1 MDMSYSHYNAPL
13 IPLGEK
19 KQKMNIRSKFLLAT
33 LLVAALAAC
42 GGAAEVTP
50 EVIYVE
56 VTSTPESE
64 IAPVVEEGS
73 AAEMQAVRDVNLRT
87 GDSTGHDVITVVPGG
102 ASVEVI
108 GRNSDGSWLQV
119 VYRGATGWISANFL
133 EGTVPTDLPV
143 AQAPAAGVGG
153 GQPANPTATTAAGGN
168 NQAANPTATTAAA
181 QVAPAD
187 SNISVDA
194 NIKNQSST
202 HSDVISYPSGDTQ
215 DRVAV
220 RVSGFDSNTTSGEL
234 RFTLTCTGTG
244 VGNVKVTAV
253 SSNGGSVG
261 CNSTWTAFFTN
272 VNTNHNITIL
282 LDNGPAAYVNWT
294 LLITK

>member
-1 MDMSYSHYNAPL
+1 
-13 IPLGEK
+13 
-19 KQKMNIRSKFLLAT
+19 MNIRIKFLLAT

-42 GGAAEVTP
+42 GGVTAEVTP
-50 EVIYVE
+50 EVIYIE

-64 IAPVVEEGS
+64 VAPVVEEGS
-73 AAEMQAVRDVNLRT
+73 AAAEMQAVRDVNLRA
-87 GDSTGHDVITVVPGG
+87 GDSTGHDVLTVVPGG

-119 VYRGATGWISANFL
+119 VYRGATGWISASFL
-133 EGTVPTDLPV
+133 EGTVPADLPV
-143 AQAPAAGVGG
+143 AQAPAAGGGGGGGGG
-153 GQPANPTATTAAGGN
+153 GQPASPTATTAAGGN
-168 NQAANPTATTAAA
+168 NQAANPTATTAAAA

-202 HSDVISYPSGDTQ
+202 HSDVISYPDGDTQ

-253 SSNGGSVG
+253 SSNGGNVG

>member
-1 MDMSYSHYNAPL
+1 MKL
-13 IPLGEK
+13 RI
-19 KQKMNIRSKFLLAT
+19 NILLAT

-42 GGAAEVTP
+42 GGGAQVTP
-50 EVIYVE
+50 EVIFIE
-56 VTSTPESE
+56 VTSTPEAVQE
-64 IAPVVEEGS
+64 APVEGS
-73 AAEMQAVRDVNLRT
+73 AAAEMQAVRDVNLRA
-87 GDSTGHDVITVVPGG
+87 GDSTGHDVLTVVPGG

-108 GRNSDGSWLQV
+108 GRNGDGSWLQV

-133 EGTVPTDLPV
+133 EGTVPADLPV
-143 AQAPAAGVGG
+143 AQAPAASGGGGGGGGGG
-153 GQPANPTATTAAGGN
+153 GQPVSPTATTAAGGN
-168 NQAANPTATTAAA
+168 QAVNPTATTAAAAA

-202 HSDVISYPSGDTQ
+202 HSGVISYPDGDTQ

-220 RVSGFDSNTTSGEL
+220 RVSGFDSNTASGEL
-234 RFTLTCTGTG
+234 RFTLTCTGTN
-244 VGNVKVTAV
+244 VGNVKVTAI

>member
-1 MDMSYSHYNAPL
+1 
-13 IPLGEK
+13 
-19 KQKMNIRSKFLLAT
+19 MNIRLKLLLTT

-42 GGAAEVTP
+42 GGGSAAATP
-50 EVIYVE
+50 EVIYIE

-64 IAPVVEEGS
+64 ATLAEGEDS
-73 AAEMQAVRDVNLRT
+73 AAAEMQAVRDVNLRA
-87 GDSTGHDVITVVPGG
+87 GDSTGHNIITVVPGG

-108 GRNSDGSWLQV
+108 GRNNDGSWLQV
-119 VYRGATGWISANFL
+119 VYRGATGWIAASFL
-133 EGTVPTDLPV
+133 EGSVPADLPV
-143 AQAPAAGVGG
+143 AQAPPATGGGGGGGG
-153 GQPANPTATTAAGGN
+153 GQPASPTATAAAGGN
-168 NQAANPTATTAAA
+168 NQAANPTATTAPAA
-181 QVAPAD
+181 QIAPAD
-187 SNISVDA
+187 SDISVDA

-202 HSDVISYPSGDTQ
+202 HSDVISYPDGDTR

-220 RVSGFDSNTTSGEL
+220 RVSGFDSNTSSGEL

-253 SSNGGSVG
+253 STNGGTVG